1 MKWVW
6 IARNGDRFTK
16 SYSVGNPINT
26 EALSE
31 EPSVTTTLR
40 ETGANTIITSLQF
53 ILVSSIHINAR
64 IQCAGTMIDRSEVT
78 ILAESEQAIHLCNTS
93 EQIFIY
99 IFPTAYP
106 PPTPENFTVVS
117 SLNHTSYSV
126 ISFQWKA
133 ITRSNVEFVITTAI
147 LGQSGSTKQTQSSNI
162 DITLQYNMVYL
173 IVLQASNCVGRSG
186 ETALRLKF
194 VQCKKPTS
202 PTGVIISPYSSTSEG
217 SVITYQC
224 KEGSMPNKS
233 QSTCSENSQWKPDP
247 MTMRCTSGKNSH
259 VKVYLL

>member
-1 MKWVW
+1 M
-6 IARNGDRFTK
+6 
-16 SYSVGNPINT
+16 
-26 EALSE
+26 
-31 EPSVTTTLR
+31 TTTLR

-64 IQCAGTMIDRSEVT
+64 IECAGTMVERSKVT
-78 ILAESEQAIHLCNTS
+78 ILAESKKLFIYLCNTS
-93 EQIFIY
+93 EQVFIY
-99 IFPTAYP
+99 IFPTATP

-126 ISFQWKA
+126 VSIQWKA
-133 ITRSNVEFVITTAI
+133 IARSNVKFVITTAI

-194 VQCKKPTS
+194 IRCQKPTS

-217 SVITYQC
+217 SIITYQC
-224 KEGSMPNKS
+224 KEGSMPNEIIR
-233 QSTCSENSQWKPDP
+233 STCNEKSQWKPDP
-247 MTMRCTSGKNSH
+247 MTMRCNSGKNSH
-259 VKVYLL
+259 V